1 MYYGILF
8 SGQGAQRSGM
18 GVELMA
24 DSLFSRIVSWASD
37 VCELDLLKIMKNEHN
52 ELNKTVYVQPAIVT
66 VSYGIYQM
74 LKRDLPQLPIKGMV
88 GLSLGEYAALIASN
102 SLSFEEGI
110 KLVADRARFMQQDA
124 DREISTLAAVLDPQ
138 LQEIKELITAQ
149 QENGQRVYIANYN
162 SPRQIVVGGALTDLK
177 ATLKKMEEDKLAK
190 RTILLKVNG
199 AFHTPFFNGARQQMH
214 NRLQTVDFHEPQIE
228 VISNT
233 TNSLFH
239 CEDLQGILE
248 KQLAIPTHFGANVK
262 ELVKHAKIDT
272 TLEIG
277 PGKTLSRFAHQVDQQ
292 LNTQHRS
299 KKMELTDKV
308 VFISGSTRGI
318 GAATALEFAKAGS
331 RLILN
336 GRQDD
341 LPKAFKE
348 KLDLLGTEYHYL
360 KGDIANEESVSE
372 LAAAAWQ
379 IYEKI
384 DILINNAGITN
395 DKLMMGMKTSDFDQV
410 INVNLRGTFMLTQP
424 IFKKMLKKRA
434 GCIINLASIVGLHG
448 NTGQANYA
456 ASKAGIIG
464 LTKSI
469 AQEGARRGI
478 RCNAIAP
485 GMITSDMT
493 EKLSERVKEQ
503 ILSRIPLNRL
513 GQPEEVAKTAKF
525 LAENDYLTGQTIV
538 VDGGMTI

>member
-110 KLVADRARFMQQDA
+110 KLVA

-292 LNTQHRS
+292 LNTQHI
-299 KKMELTDKV
+299 E
-308 VFISGSTRGI
+308 
-318 GAATALEFAKAGS
+318 
-331 RLILN
+331 
-336 GRQDD
+336 
-341 LPKAFKE
+341 
-348 KLDLLGTEYHYL
+348 
-360 KGDIANEESVSE
+360 
-372 LAAAAWQ
+372 
-379 IYEKI
+379 
-384 DILINNAGITN
+384 
-395 DKLMMGMKTSDFDQV
+395 
-410 INVNLRGTFMLTQP
+410 
-424 IFKKMLKKRA
+424 
-434 GCIINLASIVGLHG
+434 NLADYETFI
-448 NTGQANYA
+448 
-456 ASKAGIIG
+456 
-464 LTKSI
+464 
-469 AQEGARRGI
+469 
-478 RCNAIAP
+478 
-485 GMITSDMT
+485 
-493 EKLSERVKEQ
+493 KEQ
-503 ILSRIPLNRL
+503 
-513 GQPEEVAKTAKF
+513 K
-525 LAENDYLTGQTIV
+525 
-538 VDGGMTI
+538 DGTDR